1 MNIMTKHT
9 ASYFNPELTKKI
21 VNQITLKDADSTNY
35 DLIDAK
41 YHRQQRFSKVEITIP
56 IYTLPAHVF
65 QTEKQLNARA
75 LFPDLQVRLG
85 IINDYVVTVALPI
98 HALKLF
104 YQGYGDDQTL
114 TETQVLFEP
123 IICFTKDNSTPMT
136 IQLNSLNDYH
146 NYQNSFIHA
155 YTQAPLIWLRQNIDQ
170 LGDEHLN
177 KVLDTYLSNITVNH
191 QLTKQATI
199 FKDTLLDLLPLY
211 ATNNEF
217 LNLTMHNAGN
227 YNLSLKNYHQ
237 LAEKLLT
244 LSLTTQ
250 QQQAVISSNEF
261 LLLTTNLTEL
271 KNNKLNI
278 PVVSQHNIT
287 TEFKTQYSADQLAA
301 ITSSEPL
308 SLLQSVA
315 GSGKSHTILGRVQ
328 YLLDCGVNPKD
339 ITVLSFT
346 NAAANHIKNSVNVN
360 INSLTI
366 SKLIHDLYQLNLPQQ
381 GLSILPTLINSIQSK
396 LSYQDINAYELVN
409 VLNDLKVESST
420 NTIAALHFIVENYNM
435 VMNLLN
441 DIQQTTLE
449 LEELITY
456 LNLDTWQQPYNSKYL
471 IIDEVQDT
479 SVFQFL
485 FLMHYAKVR
494 NSNVFFV
501 GDASQTLYEFR
512 GAKPTI
518 LNALESSNIFA
529 IYKLQT
535 NYRSKPGI
543 LVYANQLLASISANQ
558 YANLRL
564 NANGYD
570 QYGNSQSSEPDLTID
585 NFKQQVNYHQ
595 VKSTS
600 KKILE
605 NVDFVTKLYQ
615 DNLDQQIK
623 TNLNRGQQTAFLM
636 PTNKMV
642 ASSMAALINLYP
654 EATVEQLTK
663 QKINSIQV
671 LSKYLAGHAQELQF
685 MPVENIPTIISNY
698 IHTNIK
704 SLTDWTFTPETQE
717 TFYQTLAQA
726 LNSFWKVAYPMYCD
740 HKITQAELI
749 SSLEN
754 TLIKTEL
761 KFNDD
766 ANDFFN
772 GNDVIQSQKAEN
784 ADLVVSTMHSAKG
797 LEFDHTVLLM
807 PTNSRLKQEDR
818 RLYYVALTRAKT
830 SETIFEVTKQDNS
843 ILQLDYD
850 NALMDLAKR
859 RSNYHV

>member
-21 VNQITLKDADSTNY
+21 VNQIALKDADSTNY
-35 DLIDAK
+35 DLIDTK

-65 QTEKQLNARA
+65 QTEKQLNIRA

-123 IICFTKDNSTPMT
+123 IICFTKENNTPMT
-136 IQLNSLNDYH
+136 MQLTSLNDYT

-155 YTQAPLIWLRQNIDQ
+155 YTQAPLTWLRQNIDQ

-177 KVLDTYLSNITVNH
+177 RVLDTYLNNVTVSH

-211 ATNNEF
+211 ATNNDF

-244 LSLTTQ
+244 LALTRQ

-271 KNNKLNI
+271 KNNKPNI
-278 PVVSQHNIT
+278 PVVLHHDVT

-328 YLLDCGVNPKD
+328 YLLDCSVNPKD

-485 FLMHYAKVR
+485 FLMHYAKVM

-570 QYGNSQSSEPDLTID
+570 QYGNSQSGEPDLTID
-585 NFKQQVNYHQ
+585 SFKQQVNYHQ

>member
-1 MNIMTKHT
+1 MTKHT

-21 VNQITLKDADSTNY
+21 VNQIALKDADSTNY

-123 IICFTKDNSTPMT
+123 LICFTKENSTPMT
-136 IQLNSLNDYH
+136 MQLTSLNDYT

-155 YTQAPLIWLRQNIDQ
+155 YTQAPLTWLRQNIDQ

-177 KVLDTYLSNITVNH
+177 RVLDTYLSNITVSH

-211 ATNNEF
+211 ATNNDF

-244 LSLTTQ
+244 LSLTRQ

-271 KNNKLNI
+271 KNNKSNI
-278 PVVSQHNIT
+278 PVVLHHDIT

-328 YLLDCGVNPKD
+328 YLLDCGINPKD

-485 FLMHYAKVR
+485 FLMHYAKVM

-570 QYGNSQSSEPDLTID
+570 QYGNSQSDEPDLTID

-605 NVDFVTKLYQ
+605 NVDFVTRLYQ

-642 ASSMAALINLYP
+642 AASMAALINLYP
-654 EATVEQLTK
+654 NAAVEQLTK

-726 LNSFWKVAYPMYCD
+726 LNSFWKVGYPMYCD

-818 RLYYVALTRAKT
+818 RLYYVALTRAKA

>member
-1 MNIMTKHT
+1 MTKHT

-21 VNQITLKDADSTNY
+21 VNQIALKDADSTNY

-41 YHRQQRFSKVEITIP
+41 YYRQQRFSKVEITIP

-136 IQLNSLNDYH
+136 MQLTSLNDYS

-155 YTQAPLIWLRQNIDQ
+155 YTQAPLIWLRQNIAQ
-170 LGDEHLN
+170 LNDEHLN
-177 KVLDTYLSNITVNH
+177 KVLDTYLSNVTASH

-244 LSLTTQ
+244 LSLTRQ

-278 PVVSQHNIT
+278 PVVLHHDVT
-287 TEFKTQYSADQLAA
+287 TEFKTQYSDDQLAA

-328 YLLDCGVNPKD
+328 YLLDCGINPKD

-543 LVYANQLLASISANQ
+543 LVYANQLLSSISANQ

-570 QYGNSQSSEPDLTID
+570 QYGNSQSGEPDLTID
-585 NFKQQVNYHQ
+585 NFKQQVDYHQ

-654 EATVEQLTK
+654 EAKVEQLTK

-717 TFYQTLAQA
+717 TFYQTLAKA
-726 LNSFWKVAYPMYCD
+726 LNSFWKVAYRMYCD

-818 RLYYVALTRAKT
+818 RLYYVALTRAKA

>member
-1 MNIMTKHT
+1 MTKHT

-21 VNQITLKDADSTNY
+21 VNQIALKDADSTNY

-65 QTEKQLNARA
+65 QTEKQFNARA

-104 YQGYGDDQTL
+104 YQGYGDNQTL

-123 IICFTKDNSTPMT
+123 MICFTKDNSTPMT
-136 IQLNSLNDYH
+136 MQLTSLNDYP

-155 YTQAPLIWLRQNIDQ
+155 YTQEPLIWLRQNIDQ

-177 KVLDTYLSNITVNH
+177 KVLDTYLSNVTVNH

-211 ATNNEF
+211 ATNNDF

-271 KNNKLNI
+271 KNNKPNI
-278 PVVSQHNIT
+278 PVVSHHDVT

-435 VMNLLN
+435 VMSLLN

-543 LVYANQLLASISANQ
+543 LVYANQLLANISANQ

-570 QYGNSQSSEPDLTID
+570 QYGNSQSGEPDLTID

-605 NVDFVTKLYQ
+605 NVDFMTKLYQ

-717 TFYQTLAQA
+717 TFYQTLAKA

>member
-1 MNIMTKHT
+1 MTKHT

-21 VNQITLKDADSTNY
+21 VNQIALKDADSTNY

-85 IINDYVVTVALPI
+85 IINDYVITVALPI
-98 HALKLF
+98 HTLKLF

-123 IICFTKDNSTPMT
+123 IISFTKDNSTPMT
-136 IQLNSLNDYH
+136 IQLTSLNDYH

-177 KVLDTYLSNITVNH
+177 KVLDTYLSNVTVNH

-211 ATNNEF
+211 ATNNDF

-271 KNNKLNI
+271 KNNKPNI
-278 PVVSQHNIT
+278 PVVSHHDVT

-328 YLLDCGVNPKD
+328 YLLNCGVNPKD

-435 VMNLLN
+435 VMSLLN

-543 LVYANQLLASISANQ
+543 LVYANQLLSSISANQ

-570 QYGNSQSSEPDLTID
+570 QYGNSQSGEPDLTID
-585 NFKQQVNYHQ
+585 NFKEQVNYHQ

-663 QKINSIQV
+663 QKINSIQI